1 MHLILST
8 LSQLVEHTV
17 AQFVQSARQVGCRF
31 DYRRC
36 D

>member
-8 LSQLVEHTV
+8 LSQLVEHRV
-17 AQFVQSARQVGCRF
+17 AQFVQTAWQAGCRF